1 MIMASTN
8 TLPTDKLENLSDVK
22 ETFLQKNKYY
32 IIGGII
38 GAIVVVVLILWLVV
52 GVFDKKSSDNSSD
65 VQDPLPEIK
74 NTTPSVGGPLPLG
87 DTMLQLVLNQHNMP
101 GIISPI
107 QKVYQSGKVETIDG
121 VIKSITTTIQWPSGS
136 LLYKDSLGRRNDFL
150 CPPILNLFNGEPV
163 EIPDSIFKIAK
174 EYGPYI
180 TNSDITMSTLNIRN
194 DGTTI
199 KLNQLFPRGSQF
211 SFKVDNDFNIFCGF
225 QYKTKYFKDEI
236 INEPA

>member
-32 IIGGII
+32 IIIGGII

-52 GVFDKKSSDNSSD
+52 GVFD
-65 VQDPLPEIK
+65 K

-236 INEPA
+236 INEPARSLIYN

>member
-52 GVFDKKSSDNSSD
+52 GVFD
-65 VQDPLPEIK
+65 K

-236 INEPA
+236 INEPARSLIYN